1 MEKSLEEYVK
11 EFLER
16 GGEIKTY
23 RSRADEIAAS
33 QIPTGKY
40 CRQDAYI
47 KELQKRKT
55 SWKKERIRKQLL
67 YQNPTATDPGGRIEP
82 GRLHKPWP
90 NRKKTPTSR
99 PVATDGG
106 A

>member
-1 MEKSLEEYVK
+1 MEKLLEEYVK